1 MLISAGDYPGGTAL
15 SREPKEGRP
24 IDIFSADLRSVEPPS
39 ADPVSVDQ
47 GRRDFL
53 IRCCQGASAA
63 LVPAGLHRLAS
74 PSAYPFAS
82 RNALQADSE
91 FHLHP
96 HYRSQ
101 VPLDAT
107 LLKTQAGLDDFVTE
121 KYHDQIAASLA
132 QWSTSLLQSPQE
144 VRALEKVLA
153 ADFSG
158 SSLRPM
164 ESRLVRSG
172 LGLEVRQGKFTH
184 ETALGRD
191 AFLQELRSVM
201 SVFSKIVTAQF
212 QVTSIEAG
220 SSSSPSSTPKP
231 HALQPPLPSELVGPA
246 HDFPPP

>member
-1 MLISAGDYPGGTAL
+1 MLISAGDYPGGAAL
-15 SREPKEGRP
+15 SREPREGRLV
-24 IDIFSADLRSVEPPS
+24 DIFSADLRSAEPPS
-39 ADPVSVDQ
+39 AEPVSVDQ

-63 LVPAGLHRLAS
+63 LVPAGLRRLAL

-107 LLKTQAGLDDFVTE
+107 LVKTQAGLDDFVTE

-144 VRALEKVLA
+144 VRALEKILA

-158 SSLRPM
+158 SSLRPG

-172 LGLEVRQGKFTH
+172 LGLEVQQGKFTH
-184 ETALGRD
+184 ETALGRE
-191 AFLQELRSVM
+191 AFLQELRSAM
-201 SVFSKIVTAQF
+201 SVFSKIVTAEF
-212 QVTSIEAG
+212 HVTSIEAG
-220 SSSSPSSTPKP
+220 SSSSSTLKLPGR
-231 HALQPPLPSELVGPA
+231 LQTRMRYEVVGTGP
-246 HDFPPP
+246 DFHREQ